1 VPQDYATKA
10 TPRGRVGAPDERRVV
25 ELVDTRRQH
34 ALKFNHRFYTRIP
47 SWYNTYRMMW
57 QGRLSQFRNNIQ
69 LPFIFSMIQSDVAR
83 KVQTSLGAWPIVTFS
98 GYAPED
104 IARAQKNETLVSAQM
119 KDANSLMKGVDFFL
133 QADMYGVAV
142 ARYGWKN
149 MTRKN
154 RVRVRVQ
161 TGPGMEQTQIKT
173 YQAEHFNGPDW
184 ECVDPLD
191 FWTQPGKKRI
201 EDMAW
206 VIHRYWKDLDE
217 LQRDAASDDPY
228 FDPGAVKRL
237 EQEPM
242 GVSSVDEFKP
252 RQLLF
257 RNQWDYE
264 ARQAERF
271 AKPVEIWEMHGLVPK
286 EFAPDGIVDRC
297 VAIGNGK
304 VVLKNR
310 EEPFWDAQK
319 PFLAYNPTSDPH
331 TFFGPGKVEVAEK
344 MQAAANRIAN
354 QKLDAYDL
362 TIDPQFVVSTS
373 TNLNTQNLFSRS
385 GKIILVDG
393 MAGDDAF
400 RPLVPNMQGIQAAY
414 QEIGQLWQFMQLG
427 AGIND
432 IVMGLTQND
441 RETARGFMG
450 RQENV
455 LTRLMLEA
463 RCAEES
469 FIEPLANA
477 FRNLDRQFLTMPYE
491 QKILGSVATVNPIT
505 GLPYPQE
512 PTTIDFDDMVP
523 DYRARAV
530 GASQM
535 IGKSVRQQN
544 FVSLLQMM
552 SANPALMQLVNWHNF
567 ARQMFDLFDF
577 KNVNEL
583 LVQEQVPQ
591 VNQAAAQ
598 QQQGGAQP
606 GGNGLG
612 EQLQQLDPRILAALM
627 NNQPSGGVSPLQ
639 GYGAPGASGVM
650 GITS

>member
-1 VPQDYATKA
+1 MPAYAGALKT
-10 TPRGRVGAPDERRVV
+10 GRRPGAPDERRVI
-25 ELVDTRRQH
+25 ELVDSRRQH
-34 ALKFNHRFYTRIP
+34 ALRYNHRFYSRIP
-47 SWYNTYRMMW
+47 SWYNTYRMSW

-83 KVQTSLGAWPIVTFS
+83 KVQTSFGGWPIVTFA

-104 IARAQKNETLVSAQM
+104 VGRARKNETLISAQM
-119 KDANSLMKGVDFFL
+119 KDCGSLLKAIDFFL

-149 MTRKN
+149 LTRKN
-154 RVRVRVQ
+154 RVRVRAQV
-161 TGPGMEQTQIKT
+161 GPGQEQTQIKT
-173 YQAEHFNGPDW
+173 YDAEHFNGPDW

-217 LQRDAASDDPY
+217 LKRDANSDDPY
-228 FDPGAVKRL
+228 FDPAAVKRL
-237 EQEPM
+237 EQQPM
-242 GVSSVDEFKP
+242 GASAADEFKP
-252 RQLLF
+252 RQMLF

-271 AKPVEIWEMHGLVPK
+271 AKPVEIWEMHGIVPD

-297 VAIGNGK
+297 IAIGNSR

-331 TFFGPGKVEVAEK
+331 TFFGPGKVEIAEK

-362 TIDPQFVVSTS
+362 TIDPQFVASS
-373 TNLNTQNLFSRS
+373 SANLNTQNLFSRS

-393 MAGDDAF
+393 AADDSNI
-400 RPLVPNMQGIQAAY
+400 RPLVPDMQGIQAAY

-432 IVMGLTQND
+432 IVMGLSQND

-455 LTRLMLEA
+455 MTRLMLEA
-463 RCAEES
+463 RAAEEG
-469 FIEPLANA
+469 FVEPLANA

-491 QKILGSVATVNPIT
+491 QKILGSVSQVNPIT

-512 PTTIDFDDMVP
+512 NTNIDFDDMVP

-552 SANPALMQLVNWHNF
+552 SSNPAMMKLVNWANF

-577 KNVNEL
+577 KNVDEL
-583 LVQEQVPQ
+583 LVQGQIPEVNQDQQDPEAQ
-591 VNQAAAQ
+591 VNQMAG
-598 QQQGGAQP
+598 QG
-606 GGNGLG
+606 NMSD
-612 EQLQQLDPRILAALM
+612 QLSQLDPQILSALM
-627 NNQPSGGVSPLQ
+627 NHQPSGGMSPLL
-639 GYGAPGASGVM
+639 GGGAPGAQGGVA
-650 GITS
+650 S